1 MAPFRVLV
9 ANEPALYREVLVA
22 AFAQLR
28 PHAEVVAV
36 EPAALDT
43 AVRDRAP
50 HLVICS
56 RLSALVE
63 ASAPAWVVLYP
74 GGEDRAVVRVGG
86 RRTET
91 RGLEFPGL
99 LAVLD
104 DAARRAGAASG
115 SFEGGEDGSFTG
127 CRA

>member
-9 ANEPALYREVLVA
+9 ANEPALYRGVLLA
-22 AFAQLR
+22 PFTHLR
-28 PHAEVVAV
+28 LHAGGVAV
-36 EPAALDT
+36 DPAALDT

-99 LAVLD
+99 LAVL
-104 DAARRAGAASG
+104 ARA
-115 SFEGGEDGSFTG
+115 FHWI
-127 CRA
+127 